1 MQFFLLQSEAEHLC
15 SSWRQW
21 DLFILEKKKTSPLAE
36 KLPEQTPRVVTFCYC
51 CCCRRLLC
59 ACRCKEAKEGRQE
72 ARAHPNGLMRLFSPP
87 GRKEEEGG
95 EMSTALFQHGSSL
108 NVL

>member
-21 DLFILEKKKTSPLAE
+21 DLFILAE
-36 KLPEQTPRVVTFCYC
+36 KLPEQTPRVVTFCCC
-51 CCCRRLLC
+51 CCCRHLLC
-59 ACRCKEAKEGRQE
+59 ACRCKEAKEGRKE
-72 ARAHPNGLMRLFSPP
+72 ARAHPNGLMRLFFPRP